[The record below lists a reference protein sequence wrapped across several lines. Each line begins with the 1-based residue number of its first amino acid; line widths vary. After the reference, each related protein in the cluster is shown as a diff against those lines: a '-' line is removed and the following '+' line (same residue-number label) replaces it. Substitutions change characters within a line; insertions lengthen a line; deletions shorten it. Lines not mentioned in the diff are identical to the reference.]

1 MVKKEGKGKA
11 PTEQGRVKSGIPGFD
26 ELCQGGFAKNS
37 VNLVSG
43 GPGCGKSIFCMQ
55 YLWNGVTD
63 YDEPGIFVSTE
74 ETLNDLKE
82 DAKKFG
88 WDFEQLEKDKKFTFL
103 YFNPYD
109 MSGLKEG
116 LEQMIKKIKA
126 KRIVVDSISVYGMGL
141 ENDFEV
147 RKALYDLAG
156 FLKSTECTSLLTSEV
171 VEEEG
176 ALRLSRFGVEEFLA
190 DSIILIRFESMGGE
204 YSRSLL
210 LRKMRRTKNDEDIH
224 PLEISPKGLVLHN
237 IE

>member
-1 MVKKEGKGKA
+1 MAKKDDKA
-11 PTEQGRVKSGIPGFD
+11 DIEKDRILSGIPGFD
-26 ELCQGGFAKNS
+26 QLCQGGFAKNS

-55 YLWNGVTD
+55 YLWNGVNE
-63 YDEPGIFVSTE
+63 YGEPGIFVSTE
-74 ETLNDLKE
+74 ENLKDLRA
-82 DAKKFG
+82 DALKFG
-88 WDFEQLEKDKKFTFL
+88 WDFEKLEKDKKFAFL

-147 RKALYDLAG
+147 RKALYDLSG
-156 FLKSTECTSLLTSEV
+156 FLKSTDCTSLLTSEV
-171 VEEEG
+171 VEVEG
-176 ALRLSRFGVEEFLA
+176 ALKLSRFGVEEFLA
-190 DSIILIRFESMGGE
+190 DSIILIKFESMGGD

-210 LRKMRRTKNDEDIH
+210 LRKMRRTKNDEDVH
-224 PLEISPKGLVLHN
+224 PLEISPKGLIVHN